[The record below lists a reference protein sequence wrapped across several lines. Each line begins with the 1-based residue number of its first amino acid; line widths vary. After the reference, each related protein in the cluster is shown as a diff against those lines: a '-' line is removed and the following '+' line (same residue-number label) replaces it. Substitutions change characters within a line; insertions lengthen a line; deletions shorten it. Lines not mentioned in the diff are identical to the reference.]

1 MDSQREE
8 GGFYEVSRRGLQ
20 TPIQCLE
27 TPTEDFWQPG
37 ESHMPP
43 SAFALQPRAHPA
55 DIRNSW
61 ASGQEWGTEN
71 EGTQPTATSR
81 APGKPGSAL
90 SRQRGLPEIAV
101 SICTRLGF

>member
-1 MDSQREE
+1 MRSTGDHHCESHHCELE
-8 GGFYEVSRRGLQ
+8 GSPNTYSVPGNPNRGL
-20 TPIQCLE
+20 LA
-27 TPTEDFWQPG
+27 G

-43 SAFALQPRAHPA
+43 SAFALQPHAHPA

-61 ASGQEWGTEN
+61 ASGQAWGTEN

-90 SRQRGLPEIAV
+90 SRQRVLLEIAV